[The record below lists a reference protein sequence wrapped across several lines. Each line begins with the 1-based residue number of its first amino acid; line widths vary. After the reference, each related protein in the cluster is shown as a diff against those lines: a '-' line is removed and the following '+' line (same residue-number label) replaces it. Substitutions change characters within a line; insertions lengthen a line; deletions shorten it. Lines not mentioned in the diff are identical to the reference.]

1 MITQDIT
8 IDVIGAQ
15 VSDDCR
21 VEILAPEVQDA
32 PVALLFSTQARQF
45 AAEVLR
51 AADEA
56 DRASAELLRNVAPAR
71 FDQIDE
77 SPWTPGGA
85 A

>member
-8 IDVIGAQ
+8 VEVIGAQ

-21 VEILAPEVQDA
+21 IEILVPEVQDA
-32 PVALLFSTQARQF
+32 PVALLFSTQAREF

-56 DRASAELLRNVAPAR
+56 DRASAELLWNVIPAR

-77 SPWTPGGA
+77 RPWTPGGA